1 MTPRPGASLDEVEQE
16 LRGRWPEV
24 KSQISPD
31 APLGVGL
38 TLSGVASEEMLEGD
52 RLDRFRDL
60 LESLGLYVVTING
73 FAFGPV
79 HGHAGE
85 DNIFLPDW
93 QDEERLGYSFRLS
106 TILSRLLPDEIV
118 EGGISTCPLGH
129 RGSIDLGM
137 PANWMVF
144 TLNVVRVVQH
154 LVRLREQIGKLIH
167 LDLEPAPDG
176 VLSTAEELAVFF
188 ERWLLTQGA
197 AMLADRAGNDP
208 ALAREQILDHVRVC
222 FDTCHVAVAY
232 ETPQDALDRYAEVG
246 IKVGKVHVSN
256 GLEVSLPEDEV
267 GRKRIS
273 NEAESLGGIRQV
285 AQRNRDG
292 SMTGYPDLPEALA
305 NVRDPEA
312 AEWRMHVHVPLF
324 LDRYESIM
332 TTQGT
337 VLATLAQLQDR
348 NIASCL
354 EIETHVRKVTLDGD
368 ELPIETLMTRE
379 LQWVLDHV
387 DA

>member
-1 MTPRPGASLDEVEQE
+1 M
-16 LRGRWPEV
+16 
-24 KSQISPD
+24 
-31 APLGVGL
+31 
-38 TLSGVASEEMLEGD
+38 
-52 RLDRFRDL
+52 
-60 LESLGLYVVTING
+60 
-73 FAFGPV
+73 
-79 HGHAGE
+79 
-85 DNIFLPDW
+85 
-93 QDEERLGYSFRLS
+93 
-106 TILSRLLPDEIV
+106 
-118 EGGISTCPLGH
+118 
-129 RGSIDLGM
+129 
-137 PANWMVF
+137 
-144 TLNVVRVVQH
+144 VQH
-154 LVRLREQIGKLIH
+154 LVRLREQTGKLIH

-176 VLSTAEELAVFF
+176 VLSNAEELAVFF

-232 ETPQDALDRYAEVG
+232 ETPQDALNRYAEVG

-332 TTQGT
+332 TTQET
-337 VLATLAQLQDR
+337 VLATLAQLRDR
-348 NIASCL
+348 DIASCL